1 MPTRPQIMPFRP
13 PRKVGFFSLVRNMSM
28 KIQVIMATA
37 VARLVLTTAA
47 AASAPAKYGSPP
59 LKPFQPSHRI
69 PAPTATNSR
78 LFGMA
83 RSRSRLSLG
92 PITAAAA
99 DEVGPPAVKPFPAEP
114 QDPGTDGDEQQ
125 VVRDGALAV
134 ALEPGPDHRG
144 G

>member
-1 MPTRPQIMPFRP
+1 MPFRP
-13 PRKVGFFSLVRNMSM
+13 PRKVGFFSLLNTMSM
-28 KIQVIMATA
+28 TIQVSMATA

-69 PAPTATNSR
+69 PAPTATNMR

-92 PITAAAA
+92 PTTAAATKP
-99 DEVGPPAVKPFPAEP
+99 DTPAARWM
-114 QDPGTDGDEQQ
+114 T
-125 VVRDGALAV
+125 
-134 ALEPGPDHRG
+134 
-144 G
+144 